1 MNTSPSETPGA
12 WRAVLFLFVVATLIP
27 ELLIGSTPLSRIHQ
41 FVFQFPYYGSAALV
55 IREAVIRFKLSRAGL
70 LLLGLAFG
78 VITEGLSLQSIFNPH
93 FLNLDISYGRAA
105 EVNWP
110 WMLYMVG
117 YHAIWSVTI
126 PVTLAELVFRER
138 RQESWLGRIGLGGFL
153 VLFVVMAFAFHA
165 IFVKMSNFRAPTL
178 PYAIAAVVAGL
189 LIAAGLRLK
198 ARPAPATAR
207 PVPSWLPGIFMALAG
222 LSWLLLYGIIFHK
235 PYFMPAADN
244 LAFGLVLAVGF
255 GLLLPRWAP
264 ADAPDRRQFSL
275 LAGGLAA
282 NTAFGFVVVSAS
294 RLDTYGQ
301 IGIVVLLVVALAVLG
316 RKLGREPGQASNT
329 ADVIR

>member
-1 MNTSPSETPGA
+1 MNTSHSKIPGA
-12 WRAVLFLFVVATLIP
+12 WRAVLFLFVIATLIP
-27 ELLIGSTPLSRIHQ
+27 ELLIGSTPLSRINQ
-41 FVFQFPYYGSAALV
+41 LAFQFPYYGSAALV

-117 YHAIWSVTI
+117 YHAVWSITI
-126 PVTLAELVFRER
+126 PVTLAGLVFRGR

-165 IFVKMSNFRAPTL
+165 VFVKMSNFRAPTL
-178 PYAIAAVVAGL
+178 PYVIAAGVVAL

-198 ARPAPATAR
+198 ARPASVAAR
-207 PVPSWLPGIFMALAG
+207 PVPVWLPGVFMALAG
-222 LSWLLLYGIIFHK
+222 VFWLMLYGVIFHK
-235 PYFMPAADN
+235 PYLLPMAVN
-244 LAFGLVLAVGF
+244 LALGLVLVVGF

-264 ADAPDRRQFSL
+264 ADAPDRRQLSL

-282 NTAFGFVVVSAS
+282 NTAFGFVVVASS

-301 IGIVVLLVVALAVLG
+301 IGIVVLLGVALTVLG
-316 RKLGREPGQASNT
+316 RTLRPT
-329 ADVIR
+329 